1 MIFSP
6 NENLRQHLDNKKPA
20 LCPTFIIDAK
30 ALYDSYHSDAIN
42 HGAADKRTNL
52 ELRVIREQVES
63 VGGTMKWISSERQ
76 FGDGFTKISA
86 RQLLADRLRHGAVK
100 FTFDPGYT
108 ASKKKTA
115 AQRAQSRT
123 EFAKPGKH
131 HEADG
136 NDVEDAH
143 GPTDAKQLCEGE
155 RADLHHL
162 SQHAVGRRPCD
173 RERVRA

>member
-1 MIFSP
+1 MS
-6 NENLRQHLDNKKPA
+6 
-20 LCPTFIIDAK
+20 PTFITDAK
-30 ALYDSYHSDAIN
+30 ALYDSYHRDTIN

-52 ELRVIREQVES
+52 ELRVIREQIES
-63 VGGTMKWISSERQ
+63 VGGTLRWISSERQ

-123 EFAKPGKH
+123 EFAKPSKH
-131 HEADG
+131 YEPDV
-136 NDVEDAH
+136 NVEDAH
-143 GPTDAKQLCEGE
+143 VPTDC
-155 RADLHHL
+155 
-162 SQHAVGRRPCD
+162 
-173 RERVRA
+173 